1 MTPAVRI
8 LADLQRRALHKAP
21 PGDATGKPCET
32 CIHAVAASGTGPLC
46 GRTAGRYLCEDE
58 RALGWF
64 AALAYDACG
73 ARGRFHAD
81 AGTPRPGSNR
91 TKLAL

>member
-1 MTPAVRI
+1 MTALP
-8 LADLQRRALHKAP
+8 RRALRNASTEGR
-21 PGDATGKPCET
+21 GDKPCEN
-32 CIHAVAASGTGPLC
+32 CIHAVATRGSGPLC

-73 ARGRFHAD
+73 ARGRFHAG
-81 AGTPRPGSNR
+81 AGTPSPGPIRPDM
-91 TKLAL
+91 AP